1 MTARWFGVPGEGGR
15 DAPAP
20 GIWRSNVGGFSHGA
34 RQKVSEGDV
43 STGAREQETSVVEA
57 KLEASW
63 CLLPRKAARSHEGK
77 TPSDGRGHRTRTGSM
92 VIHRAAKVPRV
103 RNTPQGAK
111 RTHLMV
117 ESGEPV

>member
-43 STGAREQETSVVEA
+43 STGAREQETSVVET
-57 KLEASW
+57 EARGILVPFPEES
-63 CLLPRKAARSHEGK
+63 RKASQGK
-77 TPSDGRGHRTRTGSM
+77 DIQRRWRPPDPDGVHGHPSRGKG
-92 VIHRAAKVPRV
+92 AP
-103 RNTPQGAK
+103 GAK
-111 RTHLMV
+111 QPARARAYPSVV